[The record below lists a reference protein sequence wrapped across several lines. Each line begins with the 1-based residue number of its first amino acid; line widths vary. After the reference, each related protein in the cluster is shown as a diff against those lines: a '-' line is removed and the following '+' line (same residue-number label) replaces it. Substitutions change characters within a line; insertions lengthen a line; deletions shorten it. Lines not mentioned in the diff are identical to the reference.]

1 MIPASV
7 KALKKIII
15 WLVGIVLT
23 AIAFIAVWFLSILGI
38 AAAMSNIMNPTTMIG
53 FAMLFAMFAASYM
66 SVRGGLTLT
75 NRISKMIK

>member
-1 MIPASV
+1 
-7 KALKKIII
+7 
-15 WLVGIVLT
+15 
-23 AIAFIAVWFLSILGI
+23 
-38 AAAMSNIMNPTTMIG
+38 MSNIMNPTTMIG